1 MDRVFWMSFWSNS
14 HCVRNVAILRG
25 RAMARQIDSL
35 DRKATTEKSG
45 IEFAEWFQ

>member
-1 MDRVFWMSFWSNS
+1 MSFWSNS
-14 HCVRNVAILRG
+14 GCIWNVAILRG
-25 RAMARQIDSL
+25 RVVARQIDSM